1 MAPDT
6 ILLEK
11 LQRLQRMLRETP
23 VLELTRAPLR
33 LFAKLEYQNPFGSLK
48 DRAAYWILKRAV
60 ERGEVTQESTI
71 VESSSGNFAS
81 ALAFFCRMIGLRFV
95 PVIDPNITPS
105 YEAFL
110 RRACETVVKVD
121 ERDDTGGFLKT
132 RLRKVEE
139 LCASIPG
146 AFWTNQYE
154 NPDNMDAHY
163 QLTGAELCRAFD
175 RLDYLFLGVSSGGTI
190 SGVSNRVRERFPR
203 CRIIAVDVEGSVI
216 FGGPPRKRYI
226 PGIGSSIVP
235 PLVKRAVFDE
245 VVMISEKDTVAACQ
259 ALLHEHGLFVGG
271 SSGTVYA
278 AILRLARS
286 LESQPP
292 AEPPTVAFL
301 CADRGTAYLETVFN
315 PQWTARL

>member
-1 MAPDT
+1 MPPDT
-6 ILLEK
+6 ELLGEV
-11 LQRLQRMLRETP
+11 LRLQRMLRETP
-23 VLELTRAPLR
+23 VVELSKAPLH

-60 ERGEVTQESTI
+60 ERGDVRAGSTI

-81 ALAFFCRMIGLRFV
+81 ALAFFCRMLGLRFI

-110 RRACETVVKVD
+110 RRACETVVKVE

-139 LCASIPG
+139 LCATVPN
-146 AFWTNQYE
+146 AFWTNQYG

-175 RLDYLFLGVSSGGTI
+175 RMDYLFLGVSSGGTI
-190 SGVSNRVRERFPR
+190 SGVSRRVREHFPKAK
-203 CRIIAVDVEGSVI
+203 IIAVDVEGSVI

-235 PLVKRAVFDE
+235 PLVQQAVIDE
-245 VVMISEKDTVAACQ
+245 VVMISERDTAAACTE
-259 ALLHEHGLFVGG
+259 LLYEHGLFVGG

-278 AILRLARS
+278 AIKRLA
-286 LESQPP
+286 QTVKGGP
-292 AEPPTVAFL
+292 APRVAFL

-315 PQWTARL
+315 PQWVARLQ